1 MKVQHVLIGGK
12 SFMIESVGGRC
23 LVPRVKEI
31 TTDNGSPKPGH
42 EEELKELLGL
52 MLECEEEDR
61 DEQRHQA
68 FVQRVL

>member
-31 TTDNGSPKPGH
+31 TMGNGSPKPGC
-42 EEELKELLGL
+42 EEELRELLGL
-52 MLECEEEDR
+52 MLECEQED
-61 DEQRHQA
+61 DEQRHRA
-68 FVQRVL
+68 FMQRVL